1 MQRATYKR
9 LGFPVPFVL
18 CGRWGVTT
26 LPLRNPLIYVLGKP
40 LQPPAGW
47 EAERQRQLQGAVEH
61 HLCPASPAASP
72 SRRRASSTGTAAPV
86 SPSAHRRTDKQP
98 RRDQRSWWSQL
109 LGWAGVKG
117 RDQQGIRRASSSAGG
132 SATHG
137 SASAPVCVPQGVVD
151 EYHAAFY
158 LALEELWERYRHLH
172 PVLRHAELVVEWGG
186 GRHAPPE
193 QLRQLLERRSGGGKK
208 AV

>member
-1 MQRATYKR
+1 MQRAAYKR
-9 LGFPVPFVL
+9 LGFPIPFVL

-47 EAERQRQLQGAVEH
+47 EAERQRQLQGAVAH
-61 HLCPASPAASP
+61 HLCPTSPAASP
-72 SRRRASSTGTAAPV
+72 SRRRASSTGTAAAG
-86 SPSAHRRTDKQP
+86 SPSAHRRIDKQL
-98 RRDQRSWWSQL
+98 RQDQRPWWSRL
-109 LGWAGVKG
+109 LGGGRVKG
-117 RDQQGIRRASSSAGG
+117 GEQQGVRRASFSAG
-132 SATHG
+132 SSVTHG
-137 SASAPVCVPQGVVD
+137 SASAPVSVPQGVVD

-172 PVLRHAELVVEWGG
+172 PVLRHAELVVEWGS

-193 QLRQLLERRSGGGKK
+193 QLRPLLERRSGGGKK
-208 AV
+208 GV